1 MGRPETRYVA
11 VGDADVAYQVLGD
24 GPSDLLYF
32 YGLGSH
38 IEAFWDDRPTAEF
51 LKRLA
56 SFSRLIFFDR
66 RGTGASDAVPRNAIP
81 TWEEWTEDIGAVL
94 DAVGS
99 EHTAIMASLDGGPT
113 SILYA
118 VAHPERV
125 NALMLLNTAARYMV
139 ADDYPFGFAS
149 EAVEAVL
156 EMMRSQWGT
165 PEFVKFF
172 NPSIENDDAR
182 AELLARIV
190 RSAATPRTA
199 AAEYDYV
206 LRSVDVR
213 QVLSMIRVPTI
224 VCHAHHPVIPIEHG
238 RYLAEHIDGARLVEL
253 EGADIL
259 VSRAW
264 DPIAEEA
271 AQLLTGERPPARVE
285 RVLTTLMFSDIV
297 ASTAQAAEMGDNRWR
312 ALLDTHDRTIMGVIR
327 SSGGR
332 AVKTTGDGFLA
343 SFDGPARA
351 IRCAREIVDQ
361 MKEHGLALRIGLHTG
376 ECEVRGDD
384 LGGLTVHIAARVC
397 DEARSGEVL
406 VSGTVKDLVV
416 GSEIGF
422 NERGEHELKG
432 VPGTWKLFAVEG

>member
-1 MGRPETRYVA
+1 VA
-11 VGDADVAYQVLGD
+11 VGDADIAYQVRGD

-38 IEAFWDDRPTAEF
+38 IEALWDDGPTAEF
-51 LKRLA
+51 LRRLA

-66 RGTGASDAVPRNAIP
+66 RGTGASDGVSRNAIP

-99 EHTAIMASLDGGPT
+99 EHTAILASIDGGPI

-139 ADDYPFGFAS
+139 ADDYPLGFAP
-149 EAVEAVL
+149 EAVENVL

-165 PEFVKFF
+165 PGYVKFF
-172 NPSIENDDAR
+172 NPSIANDDAR
-182 AELLARIV
+182 ADLLARV
-190 RSAATPRTA
+190 LRSVATPRTA

-224 VCHAHHPVIPIEHG
+224 VFHGHHPVIPIEHG

-253 EGADIL
+253 EGADIQ
-259 VSRAW
+259 VSRSW

-271 AQLLTGERPPARVE
+271 AQLLTGERPPTRVE
-285 RVLTTLMFSDIV
+285 RLLTTLMFSDIV
-297 ASTAQAAEMGDNRWR
+297 GSTAQEAKMGDHRWR
-312 ALLDTHDRTIMGVIR
+312 ALLDTHDRTITDQIR

-361 MKEHGLALRIGLHTG
+361 MKGHGLALRVGLHTG
-376 ECEVRGDD
+376 ECEVRGED

-397 DEARSGEVL
+397 EKARSGEVL

-432 VPGTWKLFAVEG
+432 VPGSWKLFAVEG